1 MKKQQLILFI
11 LIPLVIVFGVIL
23 FLNKDNPKTTP
34 VLNPSIEEEFPR
46 EDEQVTEDPP
56 SEDEDKKDE
65 KPKDDQKETDEPVDE
80 TVIEDVH
87 IVALGDSLT
96 KGSGDKTKEGYIQPV
111 ARYIQENSDD
121 LVSLK
126 NFGIH
131 GLPSDKLAAKMDE
144 EEVQDHIREADHV
157 FITIGGND
165 ILNIVEYNF
174 FSLNM
179 DLFET
184 GQQRYRKNLFV
195 IVQTIRTLNPNA
207 NIYLVSMFNPFH
219 NFFQDIKE
227 VDGVINDWNS
237 TAKTVAEINDN
248 TLYVPID
255 DLFIEEGSEKLF
267 ANDKLHPNQEG
278 YLKMADRIENYI
290 QLEDEG

>member
-23 FLNKDNPKTTP
+23 FLNRDNPTTTP
-34 VLNPSIEEEFPR
+34 VMNPSIEEEFPK
-46 EDEQVTEDPP
+46 EDEQVEEPPPKEEEKED
-56 SEDEDKKDE
+56 S
-65 KPKDDQKETDEPVDE
+65 KDDQKPKDEPVEE
-80 TVIEDVH
+80 TVIEDIH
-87 IVALGDSLT
+87 IVGLGDSLT
-96 KGSGDKTKEGYIQPV
+96 KGSGDKQKEGYINPV

-131 GLPSDKLAAKMDE
+131 GLPSDKLAAKME
-144 EEVQDHIREADHV
+144 EEDVQNHIREADHV

-184 GQQRYRKNLFV
+184 GQQRYRRNLYV
-195 IVQTIRTLNPNA
+195 IVQTIRTLNPSA

-227 VDGVINDWNS
+227 IDGVVNDWNS
-237 TAKTVAEINDN
+237 TAQTVAEINDN
-248 TLYVPID
+248 TTYIPIN
-255 DLFIEEGSEKLF
+255 DLFLEEGSERLF
-267 ANDKLHPNQEG
+267 ANDKLHPNHEG
-278 YLKMADRIENYI
+278 YLMIAERIQNYLVI
-290 QLEDEG
+290 DDE

>member
-11 LIPLVIVFGVIL
+11 LIPLVIVFGVII
-23 FLNKDNPKTTP
+23 FLNRDNPTSTP
-34 VLNPSIEEEFPR
+34 VINPSIKEEIPKKDDQVKEPPPREEEQ
-46 EDEQVTEDPP
+46 EDA
-56 SEDEDKKDE
+56 KDDQT
-65 KPKDDQKETDEPVDE
+65 PKDDPVEE
-80 TVIEDVH
+80 TVIEDIH
-87 IVALGDSLT
+87 IVGLGDSLT
-96 KGSGDKTKEGYIQPV
+96 KGSGDKQKEGYINPV

-131 GLPSDKLAAKMDE
+131 GLPSDKLTAKME
-144 EEVQDHIREADHV
+144 EEDVQDHIREADHV
-157 FITIGGND
+157 FVTIGGND

-184 GQQRYRKNLFV
+184 GQQRYRRNLFV
-195 IVQTIRTLNPNA
+195 IVQTIRTLNPTA

-227 VDGVINDWNS
+227 IDGVVNDWNS
-237 TAKTVAEINDN
+237 TAQTVAEINNN
-248 TLYVPID
+248 TNYIPIN
-255 DLFIEEGSEKLF
+255 DLFLEDGSERLF
-267 ANDKLHPNQEG
+267 ANDKLHPNHEG
-278 YLKMADRIENYI
+278 YLKIAERIQNY
-290 QLEDEG
+290 LVLDDE